1 MTKNIKIVLAAIIVI
16 IVVAGGYTMSKKD
29 ASVEQGGAV
38 LKIGVVLPLSGPFA
52 EYGDAVKNGI
62 VLAQKEATKNNN
74 VEFIFED
81 GQYDSKISLS
91 AYTKL
96 ATIDKVQ
103 AVYVFGDGP
112 NQAVAPIVKD
122 FKDTVL
128 LAESSL
134 GSLTAQDSNI
144 LRTSE
149 RPEELAKK
157 AWEQLRKLKL
167 KKIAIVKTQ
176 NQYLNMLFDSMKS
189 QAQDG
194 ESVVLVGDIQM
205 WNETNFRTTLTKIKG
220 SREGY
225 DAIGVYLFGGQIGQ
239 FYKQMGELK
248 MTQQTFGTDFFESQS
263 DIEVAGK
270 LMDGAFYAHF
280 DVSPEFKTRV
290 AAQFGTINQVAYTGN
305 GYDVARMII
314 EGKGL
319 SNGQSILDYFKTID
333 GYEGVLGAYTYATSA
348 VDGDRYFK
356 IPVHIKEI
364 RNGKIETLN

>member
-1 MTKNIKIVLAAIIVI
+1 MNKITKILAGIIALALVI
-16 IVVAGGYTMSKKD
+16 GGGYALSSKGSAPEVK
-29 ASVEQGGAV
+29 GAI
-38 LKIGVVLPLSGPFA
+38 KIGVVLPLSGPFA

-62 VLAQKEATKNNN
+62 VLAQKEAKKNNN
-74 VEFIFED
+74 VEFVFED
-81 GQYDSKISLS
+81 GQYDAKLSIS

-96 ATIDKVQ
+96 ATIDKVN

-112 NQAVAPIVKD
+112 NQAIAPIVKNY
-122 FKDTVL
+122 KDTAL

-134 GSLTAQDSNI
+134 GSLAAQDQNI
-144 LRTSE
+144 FRTSE
-149 RPEELAKK
+149 RPEELARK
-157 AWEQLRKLKL
+157 AWEQLRKMNL

-189 QAQDG
+189 QAQTG
-194 ESVVLVGDIQM
+194 ESVELVGDIQM
-205 WNETNFRTTLTKIKG
+205 WNETNFRTTLAKIKG
-220 SREGY
+220 SKVGY

-239 FYKQMGELK
+239 FYKQMGDMK

-263 DIEVAGK
+263 DIATAGK

-280 DVSPEFKTRV
+280 DVSPEFKERV

-314 EGKGL
+314 EGPALG
-319 SNGQSILDYFKTID
+319 SAQDIMDYMKTIN
-333 GYEGVLGAYTYATSA
+333 GYKGVLGTYSYATSEG
-348 VDGDRYFK
+348 DGDRYFK

>member
-1 MTKNIKIVLAAIIVI
+1 MKKITKILTGIIVLVLVI
-16 IVVAGGYTMSKKD
+16 WGGYALSNKGSAPEAKGT
-29 ASVEQGGAV
+29 V
-38 LKIGVVLPLSGPFA
+38 KIGVILPLSGPFA

-62 VLAQKEATKNNN
+62 VLAQKEAKKNNN

-81 GQYDSKISLS
+81 GQYDAKLSIS
-91 AYTKL
+91 AYIKL
-96 ATIDKVQ
+96 ATVDKVN

-112 NQAVAPIVKD
+112 NQAIAPIVKN
-122 FKDTVL
+122 FKDTAL

-134 GSLTAQDSNI
+134 GSLTAQDPNI
-144 LRTSE
+144 FRVSE
-149 RPEELAKK
+149 RPEELARK
-157 AWEQLRKLKL
+157 AWEQLRKMNL
-167 KKIAIVKTQ
+167 KKVAIVKTQ
-176 NQYLNMLFDSMKS
+176 NQYLNMLFDNMKS
-189 QAQDG
+189 QAQAG
-194 ESVVLVGDIQM
+194 ESVELVGDIQM
-205 WNETNFRTTLTKIKG
+205 WNETNFRTTLAKIKG
-220 SREGY
+220 SKEGY

-280 DVSPEFKTRV
+280 DVSPEFKARV

-314 EGKGL
+314 EGPEL
-319 SNGQSILDYFKTID
+319 SNAQSIVEYFKKID
-333 GYEGVLGAYTYATSA
+333 SYKGVLGTYSYATSE

-356 IPVHIKEI
+356 IPVYIKEI

>member
-1 MTKNIKIVLAAIIVI
+1 MNKITKILIVAIVLVL
-16 IVVAGGYTMSKKD
+16 VVLGGYVLAKK
-29 ASVEQGGAV
+29 GAV
-38 LKIGVVLPLSGPFA
+38 SETQGTVKIGVVLPLSGPFA
-52 EYGDAVKNGI
+52 EYGDAVRNGI
-62 VLAQKEATKNNN
+62 ILAQKEAKKNNN

-81 GQYDSKISLS
+81 GQYDSKRSIL

-96 ATIDKVQ
+96 ANVDKVD

-112 NQAVAPIVKD
+112 NQAVTPIVKD
-122 FKDTVL
+122 FTGTVL

-134 GSLTAQDSNI
+134 GDLTAQDPKI
-144 LRTSE
+144 FRTSE
-149 RPEELAKK
+149 RPEELAKA
-157 AWEQLRKLKL
+157 AWEHLRKLGL

-176 NQYLNMLFDSMKS
+176 NQYLNTLFNSIQN
-189 QAQDG
+189 QAREG

-205 WNETNFRTTLTKIKG
+205 WNETNFRTTLLKIKG
-220 SREGY
+220 SEEQY

-239 FYKQMGELK
+239 FYKQMGELG

-280 DVSPEFKTRV
+280 DVSTEFKERV
-290 AAQFGTINQVAYTGN
+290 RAEFGTINQVAYTGN

-314 EGKGL
+314 EGKGISDGRSIMEYL
-319 SNGQSILDYFKTID
+319 SGVKSYD
-333 GYEGVLGAYTYATSA
+333 GVLGRYTTATSA
-348 VDGDRYFK
+348 ADGDRYFK

-364 RNGKIETLN
+364 RNGKIETIN